1 VSDGPET
8 QSSQIEKAIANQTRK
23 LLLVEDDASFAK
35 TLRRSFER
43 RGYSVINA
51 SSLETMTVLL
61 EDHSPDYAV
70 VDLKLEGD
78 ASGLACVQ
86 ALHKHDPEMLIVVL
100 TGYASIATAVEA
112 VKLGAC
118 HYLAK
123 PSNTDDIEAA
133 FNRAEGNVEL
143 EIRGRATSIKTLEWE
158 RIHEVLAETDFN
170 ISETARRLGMHR
182 RTLARKLAKQ
192 QVK

>member
-1 VSDGPET
+1 MADHITPTEEPVAKQPR
-8 QSSQIEKAIANQTRK
+8 QLILI
-23 LLLVEDDASFAK
+23 EDDAAFAR
-35 TLRRSFER
+35 TLGRSFER
-43 RGYSVINA
+43 RGYQVLTTN
-51 SSLETMTVLL
+51 SLEGALVLL
-61 EDHSPDYAV
+61 ASHRPSYAV
-70 VDLKLEGD
+70 VDLKIDGE

-86 ALHKHDPEMLIVVL
+86 ALHAHNPDMLIVVL

-133 FNRAEGNVEL
+133 FNNASANVEL
-143 EIRGRATSIKTLEWE
+143 EISGRTTSIKTLEWE
-158 RIHEVLAETDFN
+158 RIHETLAETGFN

-192 QVK
+192 QIK